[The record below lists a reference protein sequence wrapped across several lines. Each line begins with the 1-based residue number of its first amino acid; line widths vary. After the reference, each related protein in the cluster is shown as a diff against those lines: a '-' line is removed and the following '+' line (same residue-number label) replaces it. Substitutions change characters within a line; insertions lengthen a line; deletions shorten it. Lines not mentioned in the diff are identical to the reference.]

1 VSAPLEDYALIGDRH
16 TAALVSKTGSIDW
29 LCLPRFDSGACF
41 AALLG
46 DASHGRWQLAPAGGV
61 TQVRRRY
68 RGDTLVLETDFHTE
82 DGVVRLVDCM
92 PRREHRPN
100 LVRLVEG
107 VSGRV
112 PMRMQLII
120 RFDYGLTVP
129 WVRSQD
135 GRFQAIGGPNGLVLD
150 TAVALR
156 GEDLTTVA
164 EFEVTEGDQVP
175 FVLSWYPSHE
185 ELPRPENRSDP
196 ATAVEETHDDWS
208 QWSERMRPLS
218 EWRSAVIRSLITL
231 KGLTYAPTGGIVA
244 APTSSLP
251 EQLGGVR
258 NWDYRYCWLRDATFT
273 LYSLLI
279 AGYKDEARQWRE
291 WLLRAVAGEPRKM
304 QILYGPA
311 GERLLDEREI
321 GWLPGYEGS
330 APVRV
335 GNAAVDQLQLDVY
348 GEVMDALHEAR
359 RHELDETED
368 DWTLQCQIMD
378 FLEQNW
384 EQPDEGLW
392 EIRGERRHFTHS
404 KIMAW
409 VAFDRAVKAVEQSR
423 LEGPTKKWKQARDRI
438 HSEVCNEGFNT
449 ERNAFTQYYGAKQLD
464 ASLLL
469 APLVGFLP
477 ATDSRVKG
485 TIEAIERE
493 LVVDGFVMRYSEDY
507 EDIDGL
513 PKGEGAFLAC
523 SFWLVDCLSLIG
535 RKQDAAALFERLL
548 AIRNDVGLLSEEYDV
563 ERKRLV
569 GNFPQAF
576 SHVALANSA
585 HNLST
590 SVAGPAHTRGRHQ
603 DDGGDIDQGPGE
615 L

>member
-1 VSAPLEDYALIGDRH
+1 
-16 TAALVSKTGSIDW
+16 
-29 LCLPRFDSGACF
+29 
-41 AALLG
+41 
-46 DASHGRWQLAPAGGV
+46 
-61 TQVRRRY
+61 
-68 RGDTLVLETDFHTE
+68 
-82 DGVVRLVDCM
+82 
-92 PRREHRPN
+92 
-100 LVRLVEG
+100 
-107 VSGRV
+107 
-112 PMRMQLII
+112 
-120 RFDYGLTVP
+120 
-129 WVRSQD
+129 
-135 GRFQAIGGPNGLVLD
+135 
-150 TAVALR
+150 
-156 GEDLTTVA
+156 
-164 EFEVTEGDQVP
+164 
-175 FVLSWYPSHE
+175 
-185 ELPRPENRSDP
+185 
-196 ATAVEETHDDWS
+196 
-208 QWSERMRPLS
+208 
-218 EWRSAVIRSLITL
+218 
-231 KGLTYAPTGGIVA
+231 
-244 APTSSLP
+244 
-251 EQLGGVR
+251 
-258 NWDYRYCWLRDATFT
+258 
-273 LYSLLI
+273 
-279 AGYKDEARQWRE
+279 
-291 WLLRAVAGEPRKM
+291 
-304 QILYGPA
+304 
-311 GERLLDEREI
+311 
-321 GWLPGYEGS
+321 
-330 APVRV
+330 
-335 GNAAVDQLQLDVY
+335 
-348 GEVMDALHEAR
+348 
-359 RHELDETED
+359 
-368 DWTLQCQIMD
+368 
-378 FLEQNW
+378 
-384 EQPDEGLW
+384 
-392 EIRGERRHFTHS
+392 
-404 KIMAW
+404 MAW